1 MKNFSYL
8 CGDFLPQNTMKRTNI
23 CHLIFV
29 ICYFLVISLQLSA
42 DEYSLRFYDDSD
54 GLSHW
59 RTTRTLQDSTGMM
72 WIATY
77 NGLNRFDGYRFVA
90 FKVADAD
97 GLSMSSDRIR
107 RLQLTEDNNLLC
119 LIDDHVV
126 RFNTKTCRF
135 EALSETD
142 ETTALEAMQ
151 MRRNPDLWRE
161 KEVYTDLGNLHLK
174 NIRRDYQDRQGNHW
188 LIDDH
193 GVYVATPVHTR
204 GTRINKEDVRAMIR
218 LHDGTVLASGRSSKQ
233 VMVYDSAFHLL
244 GYVHPDGHL
253 SKSPAI
259 FGEQPYCFYESHDHK
274 HAFIGCKPGCLL
286 ESNNNPAKPSI
297 KRHEPVRNVY
307 EIAEDSN
314 GTIWAATYGF
324 GLWKQQGETFVQI
337 PGTEEMSIRRLLI
350 TEDNSV
356 IAATTIGLLVLDKKG
371 LRLHQREGN
380 RPNSLNS
387 NAVMCM
393 CLKNGQLYVG
403 TEGGGINRMISDDI
417 HADKL
422 EFEHIT
428 HEDGLASDIIY
439 DIMPWSENELLIQCN
454 SALSIVRVTG
464 DGLQV
469 TNFGKSFFQTP
480 DKRPFITGETWPIDL
495 GDGRI
500 VIAPMD
506 GMLVLDKSELMPDK
520 EPVRIALSTIYLE
533 GKPNYAVDELPH
545 ITLAANKRSIGI
557 QFAALDYRDNEDISY
572 QTRFYKEGEKDH
584 PWDTPTRLSQFLV
597 QDLTPGTYI
606 FEVRSTNA
614 MGQWQD
620 NTRKLLITVTPTFW
634 ESTMGWVLQIGLL
647 LLITVIITLQSH
659 RVHTHRKQREETLNA
674 YLDLQ
679 ERMAKYSN
687 DQINEQMVNGQM
699 VNREPLPI
707 PEILA
712 PGRLS
717 KDEVFLNALHKW
729 LEENMDNSEAV
740 IDDLASQV
748 CMSRSSLNRKMHDL
762 FNLSAKDFLQAARI
776 KHAAQ
781 LLRTTDMAAKEIAY
795 SCGFTDPKYFAK
807 YFKASTGQTPT
818 EYRTQAE

>member
-1 MKNFSYL
+1 MRNFYYL
-8 CGDFLPQNTMKRTNI
+8 CGDFLHPMTMRRV
-23 CHLIFV
+23 LI
-29 ICYFLVISLQLSA
+29 VISFLLSVVSFSLLA
-42 DEYSLRFYDDSD
+42 EDYSLRFYDDSD

-90 FKVADAD
+90 FKAADED

-107 RLQLTEDNNLLC
+107 RLQLIEDNNLLC

-135 EALSETD
+135 EALPDST
-142 ETTALEAMQ
+142 EAAAVSNMQ

-161 KEVYTDLGNLHLK
+161 KEVYTDLGNLRLK
-174 NIRRDYQDRQGNHW
+174 NIRRDYKDRQGNHW

-193 GVYVATPVHTR
+193 GVYVASPVHTR

-218 LHDGTVLASGRSSKQ
+218 LQDGNILASGRSSKQ
-233 VMVYDSAFHLL
+233 IMVYDSAFHLI
-244 GYVHPDGHL
+244 GYVHPDGHM
-253 SKSPAI
+253 SKGPVS
-259 FGEQPYCFYESHDHK
+259 FGDQPYCFFESRDGK
-274 HAFIGCKPGCLL
+274 HTWIGCKPGCLL
-286 ESNNNPAKPSI
+286 EGDNNPHTLGL

-307 EIAEDSN
+307 EIAEDAN

-337 PGTEEMSIRRLLI
+337 PGTEEISIRRLLI
-350 TEDNSV
+350 TEDNTV
-356 IAATTIGLLVLDKKG
+356 LAATTKGLLVLDKKG

-380 RPNSLNS
+380 RASSLNS

-393 CLKNGQLYVG
+393 CLYEGQLYVG
-403 TEGGGINRMISDDI
+403 TEGGGINRMIGNDI

-428 HEDGLASDIIY
+428 HDNGLASDIIY
-439 DIMPWSENELLIQCN
+439 DIMPWSENELLVQCN
-454 SALSIVRVTG
+454 SAFSIFNIQHSTI
-464 DGLQV
+464 
-469 TNFGKSFFQTP
+469 TNYGKSFFQTS
-480 DKRPFITGETWPIDL
+480 DKRPFIMGETWPIDL

-506 GMLVLDKSELMPDK
+506 GMLVLDKSELVPEK
-520 EPVRIALSTIYLE
+520 ESVRIALSTIYLE
-533 GKPNYAVDELPH
+533 GKPNYAVDELTQ
-545 ITLAANKRSIGI
+545 ITLAANERSMGL
-557 QFAALDYRDNEDISY
+557 QFAALDYRGNEDIHY
-572 QTRFYKEGEKDH
+572 KTRFYKEGKKDQ
-584 PWDTPTRLSQFLV
+584 PWEAPTKIGQVLF
-597 QDLTPGTYI
+597 QDLTPGQYI

-614 MGQWQD
+614 LGQWQD
-620 NTRKLLITVTPTFW
+620 NTRKLSITVTPTFW
-634 ESTMGWVLQIGLL
+634 ESTTGWILQIGLL
-647 LLITVIITLQSH
+647 LLITVVITLQTY
-659 RVHTHRKQREETLNA
+659 RVRTHRKQREETLNA

-679 ERMAKYSN
+679 ERMSAM
-687 DQINEQMVNGQM
+687 EQKN
-699 VNREPLPI
+699 EPLPI
-707 PEILA
+707 PEIIA

-717 KDEVFLNALHKW
+717 KDEEFLNALHKW

-740 IDDLASQV
+740 IDDLADRV

-776 KHAAQ
+776 KHACQ
-781 LLRTTDMAAKEIAY
+781 LLRTTDMAAKEVAY

-807 YFKASTGQTPT
+807 CFKSSTGHTPT
-818 EYRTQAE
+818 EYRTQGE